1 MVGVAGPS
9 ALFYDNTGCPKVL
22 GMMVPKVGEEGCG
35 RI

>member
-9 ALFYDNTGCPKVL
+9 ALYDNTGCPKVL
-22 GMMVPKVGEEGCG
+22 GMKMVPEVGEEGCG